1 MPRTALAAYALFLL
15 VAFGLRTAIHFRR
28 TGRTGFV
35 RPSAFTHGA
44 ERLVAVLF
52 VAALVAAAA
61 APLLQLAGRVA
72 PAAALDGPLV
82 HVLGLALGLA
92 GIALTLWAQLSMGDS
107 WRVGVDA
114 AERTALVTAG
124 PFRLV
129 RNPIFS
135 AMLLAVV
142 GLALLTPNVV
152 ALVAAVTLLV
162 AVEIQVRHVEEPYLE
177 RTHGDAYRRYLGAV
191 GRFVPG
197 VGRRAD
203 FVPALGLRVLTP
215 LYDFAAWV
223 AGDSRIK
230 RRLLEKA
237 AIAPDAD
244 VLDVGC
250 GTGTLALMVAT
261 QAPSAR
267 IVGLDVDPDIL
278 SIARRKVADAGR
290 NVTLAEGSA
299 TDPPFAP
306 GSFDRVL
313 STLMLH
319 HLTTAQKRATLAA
332 VRRLLRPGGELHVA
346 DFGRPHTPLMRLA
359 SQTFHLFDGEDAT
372 GANLRGELP
381 GLVREAGFA
390 DVEETERWSTPFGTV
405 TFLRAAT
412 IA

>member
-1 MPRTALAAYALFLL
+1 MPRTALAAYVVFLL
-15 VAFGLRTAIHFRR
+15 LAFGLRSVIHWRR

-35 RPSAFTHGA
+35 RPSAIAHGA

-61 APLLQLAGRVA
+61 GPLLQLAGRVH
-72 PAAALDGPLV
+72 PVAALDTPLV
-82 HVLGLALGLA
+82 HALGLA
-92 GIALTLWAQLSMGDS
+92 FGAGGIALTLWAQLGMGDS
-107 WRVGVDA
+107 WRIGVDA
-114 AERTALVTAG
+114 TERTALVTAG
-124 PFRLV
+124 PFGIV
-129 RNPIFS
+129 RNPIFG
-135 AMLLAVV
+135 AMLLATL

-152 ALVAAVTLLV
+152 ALGAALTLLL

-197 VGRRAD
+197 VGRRAE
-203 FVPALGLRVLTP
+203 FVPALGLRALTP
-215 LYDFAAWV
+215 LYDLAAWI
-223 AGDSRIK
+223 AGDTRIK

-237 AIAPDAD
+237 AIAADAD

-250 GTGTLALMVAT
+250 GTGTLALMAAA

-278 SIARRKVADAGR
+278 SIARRKVAEAGR

-299 TDPPFAP
+299 TAPPFAP
-306 GSFDRVL
+306 ASFDRVL

-319 HLTTAQKRATLAA
+319 HLTTAQKQETLAA

-346 DFGRPHTPLMRLA
+346 DFGRPHTTLMRLA
-359 SQTFHLFDGEDAT
+359 SQTFHLFDGDDAT

-381 GLVREAGFA
+381 GLIREAGFA

-405 TFLRAAT
+405 TFLRAAA
-412 IA
+412 IG